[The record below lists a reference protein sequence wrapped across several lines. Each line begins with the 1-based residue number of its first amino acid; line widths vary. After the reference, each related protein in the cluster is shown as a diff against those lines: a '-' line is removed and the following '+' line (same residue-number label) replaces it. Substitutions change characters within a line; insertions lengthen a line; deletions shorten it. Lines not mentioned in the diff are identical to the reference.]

1 MTGRSEIMNF
11 MKGKVLPNPDSTAF
25 AGIDKN
31 LATHV
36 LAAATYA
43 KLEHQYFDH
52 TLSQVDV
59 ATAFW
64 CNVSQLTKVVTG
76 IMYKSGP
83 HHYKPKGS
91 KTTTKRA
98 CDTMDPESVPQ
109 KVQHTDEPTTSRAV
123 AETQMTTVVEDTL
136 CSSSSDEELPL
147 GLP

>member
-1 MTGRSEIMNF
+1 

-31 LATHV
+31 STTHI

-52 TLSQVDV
+52 TLFRVDV
-59 ATAFW
+59 ATTFW
-64 CNVSQLTKVVTG
+64 CNVSQLTKAVTG

-83 HHYKPKGS
+83 HHYMPKGS
-91 KTTTKRA
+91 KTATKRA
-98 CDTMDPESVPQ
+98 CDTTDPESVPQ
-109 KVQHTDEPTTSRAV
+109 KVQHTDEPTMSRAI
-123 AETQMTTVVEDTL
+123 AETQTTTVVEDTL
-136 CSSSSDEELPL
+136 SSSYSDEELPL